1 MIRLAERSLLI
12 CLLLVAVSCL
22 LMGCASIFPNMA
34 EAIAP
39 EGASLEEAGIGLLA
53 DIELWIETVGGWIA
67 FLIGA

>member
-1 MIRLAERSLLI
+1 
-12 CLLLVAVSCL
+12 
-22 LMGCASIFPNMA
+22 MGCASIFPNMA